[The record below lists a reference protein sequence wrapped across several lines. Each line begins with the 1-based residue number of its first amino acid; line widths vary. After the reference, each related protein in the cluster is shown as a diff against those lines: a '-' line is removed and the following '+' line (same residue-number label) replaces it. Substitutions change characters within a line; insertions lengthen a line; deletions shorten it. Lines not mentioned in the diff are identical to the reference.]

1 MTYAC
6 FFDCGEP
13 ADSKKK
19 KLYIN
24 VEEGVYSCKVCGA
37 TGGPYTL
44 QRHFGDDVRAGTSD
58 DAFTRRRIL
67 SWAAGIGA
75 EMLSNREDVLL
86 YLINERG
93 LSPETILERELGFVG
108 SGWS

>member
-1 MTYAC
+1 MTYPC

-13 ADSKKK
+13 ADSKKR

-44 QRHFGDDVRAGTSD
+44 QKHFGDDPRAGTSD

-67 SWAAGIGA
+67 SWAAGMSA
-75 EMLSNREDVLL
+75 RRCCPTATTSC
-86 YLINERG
+86 
-93 LSPETILERELGFVG
+93 ST
-108 SGWS
+108 